1 VETFPVGG
9 TVVWAGPGNFS
20 TGARYS
26 LSRRIDSLPG
36 SIARSRGAEISADVG
51 RSFRVPASW
60 GLGRNDIRARAG
72 YQQSRNTTNV
82 LDAGGSF
89 QSRLQDNGRQS
100 FNLTADTNLNENMT
114 FTLQGSHVVTYDN
127 NLNRKFSQT
136 VFSTV
141 LGLRVF
147 GGTPN

>member
-1 VETFPVGG
+1 
-9 TVVWAGPGNFS
+9 
-20 TGARYS
+20 
-26 LSRRIDSLPG
+26 
-36 SIARSRGAEISADVG
+36 
-51 RSFRVPASW
+51 
-60 GLGRNDIRARAG
+60 
-72 YQQSRNTTNV
+72 TTNV
-82 LDAGGSF
+82 LDATGLF

-114 FTLQGSHVVTYDN
+114 FTLQGSHIVTYDN

-147 GGTPN
+147 GGPSS